1 MTYQLLNTL
10 YVTLEGAYLR
20 LDNEAVEIVHEDTVV
35 KRVPLHHLGAI
46 VLLGNIS
53 VSPPLMERCARDGRT
68 VIWLDENGRFR
79 ARVEGRVSG
88 NVLLRRAQ
96 HKALDDPPTTCL
108 LARQFLLG
116 KLQNQLQVLQRARR
130 ERSDAA
136 PVLQSAIEQI
146 RSHRDALEHAAD
158 LDALRGI
165 EGYASRTYFDALD
178 QLIVAQR
185 ESFRML
191 SSNPTPPT
199 RPIQCAP
206 LVRLQPPDQR
216 LYQRTG
222 RRRLRPAS
230 RLPPRPAPRKTRP
243 RVRSYGRT
251 PSRLRRS
258 LRAKPREPSTNHTRA
273 LRRATR
279 RRCTSQRNRTTRT
292 TGRLSKTQTRTSVS
306 PRAGRTHSV
315 GGRPAH
321 PSTTPRPNAARR
333 YLRVSPIPHPIEEAH
348 LCAGTS

>member
-191 SSNPTPPT
+191 YRTRRPPRDRFNALLSFVYSLLTNDYISALEGVGLDPQVGYLHALRSGRPALALDLMEELRPAFADRFVLSLVNLQQITPEHFEE
-199 RPIQCAP
+199 RPGGAV
-206 LVRLQPPDQR
+206 LLNE
-216 LYQRTG
+216 TG
-222 RRRLRPAS
+222 RRELLVAYQKRKQEQVYHPVLDARIPWGVVPHIQARLLARML
-230 RLPPRPAPRKTRP
+230 RGDILEYPPFLIR
-243 RVRSYGRT
+243 
-251 PSRLRRS
+251 
-258 LRAKPREPSTNHTRA
+258 
-273 LRRATR
+273 
-279 RRCTSQRNRTTRT
+279 
-292 TGRLSKTQTRTSVS
+292 
-306 PRAGRTHSV
+306 
-315 GGRPAH
+315 
-321 PSTTPRPNAARR
+321 
-333 YLRVSPIPHPIEEAH
+333 
-348 LCAGTS
+348 